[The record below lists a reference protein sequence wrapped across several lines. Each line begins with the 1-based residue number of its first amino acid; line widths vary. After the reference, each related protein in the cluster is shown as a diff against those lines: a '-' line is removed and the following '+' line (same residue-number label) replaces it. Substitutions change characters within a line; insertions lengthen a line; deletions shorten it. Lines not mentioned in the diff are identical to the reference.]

1 MITYSNLFY
10 HRTVLVGVVM
20 LIICTSLNIMIL
32 CLKRSKVGPSLE
44 GQNPVQHAN
53 PNIGP
58 DGKNKTIISGKN
70 LLFAVAIISFVAI
83 QFVAHILK
91 INISIR
97 LEVSFLIFQII
108 SGNPD
113 PMVESVIPCHV
124 EQHAGHAL
132 SQSREPT
139 EALSSESLISAS
151 LKFIA

>member
-10 HRTVLVGVVM
+10 DRTVLVGVVM
-20 LIICTSLNIMIL
+20 LIIFASLNIMIL
-32 CLKRSKVGPSLE
+32 CLKSSKVEPSPN

-97 LEVSFLIFQII
+97 LEVSFLIFQIT
-108 SGNPD
+108 P
-113 PMVESVIPCHV
+113 
-124 EQHAGHAL
+124 
-132 SQSREPT
+132 
-139 EALSSESLISAS
+139 SLMLCYTFLNKYGVKGLDS
-151 LKFIA
+151 LKEAFNI